1 MTVQQESRMGFEDNL
16 QQNEQRGGGKPPQSN
31 GPGPRMNV
39 GQSERLASV
48 SAGSLLALLGVRRR
62 SIPGLLVASVGGAL
76 VYRGVTGHCPAYA
89 AMGADTAHEG
99 EGEEQYATHGIHV
112 EQAFLINRSPE
123 ELYSFW
129 RNFQN
134 LPRFMTHLER
144 VDVQGD
150 RRSHWVA
157 TLSRM
162 AGGRIEWEA
171 EITSD
176 EPNSRIAWRSLP
188 GSQIE
193 TTGQVRFSRGLGDRG
208 TEVHVFMDFVPPAG
222 AIAGMF
228 PSLFTKATRRLI
240 REDLRRFKQLMELG
254 EIPTIDGQPHGTC
267 TGRGTRYRES

>member
-1 MTVQQESRMGFEDNL
+1 MTLQQEQSRMRFDTGIR
-16 QQNEQRGGGKPPQSN
+16 QGEQRAGAEARDTDARQQI
-31 GPGPRMNV
+31 NV
-39 GQSERLASV
+39 GRSERMASV
-48 SAGSLLALLGVRRR
+48 AAGSLLAMLGIKRR
-62 SIPGLLVASVGGAL
+62 SMTGLLVAGVGGAL
-76 VYRGVTGHCPAYA
+76 AYRGVTGHCRMYEAL
-89 AMGADTAHEG
+89 GLDTAHEG
-99 EGEEQYATHGIHV
+99 EGDQQLSTHGIHV

-134 LPRFMTHLER
+134 LPQFMTHLER

-157 TLSRM
+157 RLSRL
-162 AGGRIEWEA
+162 AGGRIEWDA

-176 EPNSRIAWRSLP
+176 ESNSRIAWRSLP

-193 TTGQVRFSRGLGDRG
+193 TTGQVRFSKAMGDRG
-208 TEVHVFMDFVPPAG
+208 TEMHVFMDFVPPAG

-228 PSLFTKATRRLI
+228 PSLFSKATRRLI
-240 REDLRRFKQLMELG
+240 REDLRRFKQLMEVG
-254 EIPTIDGQPHGTC
+254 EILTIDGQPHGTC